1 MIGNLCRLYGAACLA
16 HDGLHVGAR
25 LASPATDCY
34 SFRPV
39 PPAVAAQTLP
49 PAGRTVN
56 INPAG

>member
-1 MIGNLCRLYGAACLA
+1 MNGNLCRLYGAACLA

-39 PPAVAAQTLP
+39 PPG
-49 PAGRTVN
+49 GRGA
-56 INPAG
+56 NPAPGGTYR